1 MIRVREIRLS
11 ILNDTEDALMNKL
24 TKILKVKKEDIISFE
39 IDKKSI
45 DSRDK
50 NNILYVYNLD
60 VNVKNEDKVLEKVD
74 NKYVSK
80 VNETKYE
87 FNVTGEEVIT
97 SRPVIVGAGPAGLT
111 LGYILSKYG
120 FKPIIIEKGK
130 RVEDRKK
137 DVYKFW
143 EEDILDI
150 NSNVQ
155 FGEGGAGTFSDGKLN
170 FIPKLGK
177 SDLFKYMSQSE
188 AYKIIDDTEEIFTK
202 FKMDSEVYPSNMDEA
217 KEIEK
222 EVAKT
227 GARLLII
234 KQKHLGSDKLP
245 LYIKDFTDYL
255 ENKGVSIYQNTDVVD
270 IVSKSKSEHDLIM
283 KTKTKEEVITAK
295 NVIVAPGRTGA
306 KWIQELADKYQIP
319 YTSQSIEIGVR
330 VEVRKEILEDITNI
344 IYDPTIFIKTDTYTD
359 EIRTFCTNPGGYV
372 TKENYYGFICVNG
385 HSLKDVK
392 SMNSNFAFISKVGL
406 TEPATNTRLYGE
418 SIARIA
424 NTLGDGKPIVQT
436 LRDLRKGRR
445 SDWKRIN
452 KGFIEPTL
460 KDCVAGD
467 LSLILPHRI
476 ITNILEGL
484 EKLDKIIPGVNNDET
499 LLYGPEIKF
508 FSNEITTNNK
518 FKLEDYDIYFVGDGS
533 GKAGNIVTAAA
544 TGLIAAR
551 DILER

>member
-1 MIRVREIRLS
+1 M
-11 ILNDTEDALMNKL
+11 
-24 TKILKVKKEDIISFE
+24 KK
-39 IDKKSI
+39 
-45 DSRDK
+45 
-50 NNILYVYNLD
+50 YD
-60 VNVKNEDKVLEKVD
+60 VA
-74 NKYVSK
+74 
-80 VNETKYE
+80 
-87 FNVTGEEVIT
+87 
-97 SRPVIVGAGPAGLT
+97 IVGAGPAGLFCAYELMQKNSKLKVALIDRGRKADT
-111 LGYILSKYG
+111 RMCPMKINGGKCLNCNPCQILSG
-120 FKPIIIEKGK
+120 F
-130 RVEDRKK
+130 
-137 DVYKFW
+137 
-143 EEDILDI
+143 
-150 NSNVQ
+150 
-155 FGEGGAGTFSDGKLN
+155 GGAGTFSDGKLN

-188 AYKIIDDTEEIFTK
+188 AYQLIDDTEEIFNK
-202 FKMDSEVYPSNMDEA
+202 FGMDSDVYPSNMDEA
-217 KEIEK
+217 KEIGK
-222 EVAKT
+222 DVAKT

-245 LYIKDFTDYL
+245 GYIKDFTDFL
-255 ENKGVSIYQNTDVVD
+255 EKEGVD
-270 IVSKSKSEHDLIM
+270 IYENANVLDIVE
-283 KTKTKEEVITAK
+283 KTKNNYELEIEKKESISAK
-295 NVIVAPGRTGA
+295 RVVVAPGRTGA
-306 KWIQELADKYQIP
+306 KWVQELADKYSIP

-392 SMNSNFAFISKVGL
+392 SANSNFAFISKVGL
-406 TEPATNTRLYGE
+406 TEPVTNTRLYGE

-424 NTLGDGKPIVQT
+424 NTLGDGKPIIQS
-436 LRDLRKGRR
+436 LRDLKKGRR

-467 LSLILPHRI
+467 LSLVLPHRI

-508 FSNEITTNNK
+508 FSNEIDTNNK
-518 FKLEDYDIYFVGDGS
+518 FKLKDHNIYFVGDGA

-551 DILER
+551 DILEEK